1 MIDRPLYLQRILSF
15 QNSGLIKVI
24 TGMRRSGKS
33 TLLLLYRDWLRN
45 QGLADEEIIYINF
58 ESLSNEEWTDYKK
71 LYEAIT
77 SISKERKRKVFLL
90 LDEIQNVHS
99 WEKVINSLRI
109 DIDCDITITGS
120 NAKLLSGEL
129 ATYLAGRYIEIQVY
143 PLSFEEYLNFRN
155 ARSEQGKIPEYFE
168 EFLKLGGMPG
178 LHEIHGSPTAK
189 CQYLSDIFDS
199 VLLKDVITR
208 NNIRDTELLRRII
221 IFLMDNIGSSFS
233 AQTVSNFLK
242 NQGRRLSTETV
253 YNYLDFLENALI
265 IERARRFDL
274 KGKNYLTTQEKIFVT
289 DVGIRN
295 AVLGYKPKDIA
306 GVLENVVFLNLRQKG
321 YSVSVGTLGK
331 QEIDFV
337 GEKDGRKQ
345 YIQVTYQLTPD
356 NYEREIAPLK
366 KIKDDYP
373 KILLTM
379 SPDLTG
385 DEEGIQIQ
393 YLPDFLL
400 SGTITREPAYS

>member
-33 TLLLLYRDWLRN
+33 SLLLLYRDWLRN
-45 QGLADEEIIYINF
+45 QGIAERNVIYINF
-58 ESLSNEEWTDYKK
+58 ESLFNEKWTDYKK

-77 SISKERKRKVFLL
+77 AISKERKRKIFLL
-90 LDEIQNVHS
+90 LDEIQNVQS

-129 ATYLAGRYIEIQVY
+129 ATHLAGRYIEIQVY

-155 ARSEQGKIPEYFE
+155 ARGEQEKASEYFE

-189 CQYLSDIFDS
+189 YQYLSDIFDS

-221 IFLMDNIGSSFS
+221 IFIMDNIGSSFS

-265 IERARRFDL
+265 IERAKRFDL
-274 KGKNYLTTQEKIFVT
+274 KGKNYLATQEKIFVT

-306 GVLENVVFLNLRQKG
+306 FLNLRQKG

-337 GEKDGRKQ
+337 GEKDGKRQ
-345 YIQVTYQLTPD
+345 YIQVIYQLTPD
-356 NYEREIAPLK
+356 NYEREISPLK
-366 KIKDDYP
+366 NIKDNYP

-379 SPDLTG
+379 SPSLTG
-385 DEEGIQIQ
+385 DEEGIQIL

-400 SGTITREPAYS
+400 SGTKS

>member
-33 TLLLLYRDWLRN
+33 SLLLLYRDWLRN
-45 QGLADEEIIYINF
+45 QGIADEEIIYINF

-129 ATYLAGRYIEIQVY
+129 ATHLAGRYIEIQVY

-178 LHEIHGSPTAK
+178 LHEIYGSSTAK
-189 CQYLSDIFDS
+189 YQYLSDIFDS

-208 NNIRDTELLRRII
+208 NKIRDTELLRRII
-221 IFLMDNIGSSFS
+221 IFLMDNIGSFFS

-274 KGKNYLTTQEKIFVT
+274 KGKNYLATQEKIFVT

-295 AVLGYKPKDIA
+295 AVVGYKPKDIA
-306 GVLENVVFLNLRQKG
+306 GILENVVFLNLRQKG
-321 YSVSVGTLGK
+321 YSVSVGTLSK

-337 GEKDGRKQ
+337 GEKDGKKQ

-366 KIKDDYP
+366 KIKDNYP

-379 SPDLTG
+379 SRDLTG
-385 DEEGIQIQ
+385 DEEGIQML

-400 SGTITREPAYS
+400 SGTKN

>member
-1 MIDRPLYLQRILSF
+1 MIDRPFYLQRILSF

-33 TLLLLYRDWLRN
+33 SLLLLYRDWLRN
-45 QGLADEEIIYINF
+45 QGIADEDIIYINF

-77 SISKERKRKVFLL
+77 SISKERKRKIFLL

-129 ATYLAGRYIEIQVY
+129 ATHLAGRYIEIQVY
-143 PLSFEEYLNFRN
+143 PLSFEEYLSFRN
-155 ARSEQGKIPEYFE
+155 AQSEQGKVPEYFE

-178 LHEIHGSPTAK
+178 LHEIHGISTAK
-189 CQYLSDIFDS
+189 YQYLSDIFDS
-199 VLLKDVITR
+199 VLLKDVISR

-253 YNYLDFLENALI
+253 YNYLDFLETALI
-265 IERARRFDL
+265 IERAKRFDL
-274 KGKNYLTTQEKIFVT
+274 KGKNYLATQEKIFVT

-295 AVLGYKPKDIA
+295 AVIGYKPKDIA
-306 GVLENVVFLNLRQKG
+306 GILENVVFLNLRQKG

-337 GEKDGRKQ
+337 GEKDRRKQ

-366 KIKDDYP
+366 KIKDNYP

-400 SGTITREPAYS
+400 SGTKTREPAYS

>member
-1 MIDRPLYLQRILSF
+1 
-15 QNSGLIKVI
+15 
-24 TGMRRSGKS
+24 MRRSGKS
-33 TLLLLYRDWLRN
+33 SLLLLYRDWLRS
-45 QGLADEEIIYINF
+45 QGIAKGDIIYINF

-71 LYEAIT
+71 LYEVIT
-77 SISKERKRKVFLL
+77 SISKERKSKIFLL
-90 LDEIQNVHS
+90 FDEIQNVHS

-129 ATYLAGRYIEIQVY
+129 ATHLAGRYIELQVY

-155 ARSEQGKIPEYFE
+155 ARSEQRKVPEYFE

-178 LHEIHGSPTAK
+178 LHEIHGRPTAK
-189 CQYLSDIFDS
+189 YQYLSDIFDS
-199 VLLKDVITR
+199 VLLKDVISR

-274 KGKNYLTTQEKIFVT
+274 KGKNYLATQEKIFVT

-306 GVLENVVFLNLRQKG
+306 GILENVVFLNLRQKG

-337 GEKDGRKQ
+337 GEKDGKRQ
-345 YIQVTYQLTPD
+345 YMQVTYQLTPD
-356 NYEREIAPLK
+356 NYEREISPLK
-366 KIKDDYP
+366 KITDNYP

-400 SGTITREPAYS
+400 SGTKN